1 MDPAQLLRFVTPDET
16 AAEFFARQAAEALAT
31 GVFCVDAHAR
41 LRPGHVLEV
50 AGPTGAGKTALLT
63 EMAAR
68 FVAAAPHGGGGA
80 VGGAGGAA
88 AAPAAAAAAAPTACA
103 AAAASAASAAPKP
116 DCVVYVDLDCKFDP
130 LRLLQLLRLL
140 LNNDGEGGGAEQRQE
155 EGDGN
160 KCIRRLAR
168 CLAPTS
174 QQHCLPPLL

>member
-68 FVAAAPHGGGGA
+68 FVAAAPHGGGGGA

-88 AAPAAAAAAAPTACA
+88 AAPAAAAAAPTAS
-103 AAAASAASAAPKP
+103 AAASAASAAPKP